1 MSRLIGFSTG
11 ALAYAEFERALR
23 MLRSRPVHAVELSA
37 LRQPELAPLIDSLDG
52 LDLSQ
57 FSYIAF
63 HAPSRIEPSAEADVV
78 GRLEGVAQ
86 RGWPVILHPDAIHD
100 YSLWRRLG
108 NALCIENMDRR
119 KPVGRTVA
127 ELESVFDELPEAGF
141 CFDIGHARQVDSTMT
156 EAYFLLRH
164 YGNRL
169 RQLHVSEVN
178 TKSTHDPLSYGC
190 VLAFQQVAEF
200 IPEHVPLI
208 LETPVPE
215 DRIESEMERVR
226 EALPVLS
233 LTT

>member
-1 MSRLIGFSTG
+1 
-11 ALAYAEFERALR
+11 
-23 MLRSRPVHAVELSA
+23 
-37 LRQPELAPLIDSLDG
+37 
-52 LDLSQ
+52 
-57 FSYIAF
+57 
-63 HAPSRIEPSAEADVV
+63 
-78 GRLEGVAQ
+78 
-86 RGWPVILHPDAIHD
+86 
-100 YSLWRRLG
+100 
-108 NALCIENMDRR
+108 
-119 KPVGRTVA
+119 
-127 ELESVFDELPEAGF
+127 
-141 CFDIGHARQVDSTMT
+141 MT

-164 YGNRL
+164 YGSRL

-215 DRIESEMERVR
+215 DRIDSEMERVR